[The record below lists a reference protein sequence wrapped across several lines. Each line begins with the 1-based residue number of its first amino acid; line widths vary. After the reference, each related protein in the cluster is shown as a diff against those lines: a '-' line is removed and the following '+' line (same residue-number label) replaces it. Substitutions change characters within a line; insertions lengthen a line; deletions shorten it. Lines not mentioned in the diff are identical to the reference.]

1 MALCLAAGALAAA
14 LAVDSFTLAWTHSI
28 EKIRWEEDWRI
39 AGDRLEI
46 IAARVRGSGA
56 GMEPPGGAI
65 LRDGTWHYR
74 PDVPPMASLEL
85 THSRHAPE
93 YEICIGTEC
102 RPLSERLPGLA
113 GDNVVKISPCGG
125 STAPGW

>member
-1 MALCLAAGALAAA
+1 MALCLSAGALAAS
-14 LAVDSFTLAWTHSI
+14 LAVQSFTLAWTHSI
-28 EKIRWEEDWRI
+28 EKVRWEEDWRV
-39 AGDRLEI
+39 GERLELV
-46 IAARVRGSGA
+46 AARIRGAGA
-56 GMEPPGGAI
+56 GMEPPPGAQ
-65 LRDGTWHYR
+65 LRDGIWHYR

-102 RPLSERLPGLA
+102 HPLSERLPGLA
-113 GDNVVKISPCGG
+113 GDSVVKISPCAE

>member
-1 MALCLAAGALAAA
+1 MNLATSLTTSTRPLDFFVTGTDTEIGKTLCSSALLYALAQQGKRS
-14 LAVDSFTLAWTHSI
+14 LGL
-28 EKIRWEEDWRI
+28 KPI
-39 AGDRLEI
+39 A
-46 IAARVRGSGA
+46 SGA
-56 GMEPPGGAI
+56 E
-65 LRDGTWHYR
+65 LRDGIWHYR

-102 RPLSERLPGLA
+102 HPLSERLPGLA
-113 GDNVVKISPCGG
+113 GDSVVKISPCAE